1 MSNLNTPTLVVGLE
15 QAKPEFQALVNLN
28 CQDSSKAVAI
38 VQQEL
43 EFLKEIALTNPSL
56 LNCTP
61 ESAVLAVKRA
71 MKNNLTLD
79 PQAGLIYVKTRNVN
93 TGTQTAPVWTTI
105 METQETANGI
115 ISKLRMF
122 GRILDVKRPSVE
134 YDANGKVFSVTIEW
148 MVPSTPQPR
157 WESAT
162 FTDYE
167 FSKWRAASHREKS
180 RGKND
185 AASKDYSN
193 PLYSSWKG
201 GIDAEFARAKA
212 IRHALKK
219 LGANANEGFAKA
231 IQVEPIQVIDTTTAK
246 IEAMTHTDDT
256 AAVYVTT
263 HEVVQTPTQST
274 INSNETIL

>member
-1 MSNLNTPTLVVGLE
+1 MSNLQALE
-15 QAKPEFQALVNLN
+15 QAKPELQALVNLN
-28 CQDSSKAVAI
+28 CQDNSKAVAI

-43 EFLKEIALTNPSL
+43 EFLKEIALTNPTL

-79 PQAGLIYVKTRNVN
+79 PQAGLIYVKTRNIN
-93 TGTQTAPVWTTI
+93 TGTQTAPLWTTV

-134 YDANGKVFSVTIEW
+134 FDATGKVVSVTIEW
-148 MVPSTPQPR
+148 LVPSTPQPR

-162 FTDYE
+162 FTEYE
-167 FSKWRAASHREKS
+167 FSKWRAASHKEKS
-180 RGKND
+180 RGKQD
-185 AASKDYSN
+185 ATSKDYSN
-193 PLYSSWKG
+193 PLYTSWKG

-219 LGANANEGFAKA
+219 LGANANETFAKA
-231 IQVEPIQVIDTTTAK
+231 VQVEPIKLISSEIAKADVDDEQPTTP
-246 IEAMTHTDDT
+246 
-256 AAVYVTT
+256 AVYVQT
-263 HEVVQTPTQST
+263 HEI
-274 INSNETIL
+274 INPDNL